1 MTMPSSDEY
10 RYCIRLGMTQAEC
23 ARHLGVSRAA
33 VSKAARKMFLQFGN
47 GMALSQG
54 KQWEMIHYRYPL
66 DQMDVLD
73 WCEVD
78 GSPGKIACLASARL
92 APKRFRSVTR
102 NGLQIVQRAA

>member
-1 MTMPSSDEY
+1 MMPTPDDY

-23 ARHLGVSRAA
+23 ARHLGISRAA
-33 VSKAARKMFLQFGN
+33 VTKAKQRLFLQFGN

-54 KQWEMIHYRYPL
+54 RQWAMEFYRYRL
-66 DQMDVLD
+66 DRLDVDD

-78 GSPGKIACLASARL
+78 GRPGKIAWLANARL
-92 APKRFRSVTR
+92 APKRFCSVTR